1 MGPGHVAKLLG
12 CVQADKLT
20 EILNIALVGAAGTRV
35 VEVGEPL
42 DGGRYRGQALKF
54 GGSQSAGAAICC
66 SPAPPPTSSCLGIIE
81 FLNRP

>member
-20 EILNIALVGAAGTRV
+20 EILNIALVDAAGTRV

-54 GGSQSAGAAICC
+54 SGSQSAGAGDLLFDC
-66 SPAPPPTSSCLGIIE
+66 SGPHQLMLGHH
-81 FLNRP
+81 